1 MKIAVLTS
9 GGVDSSVALTLLKEQ
24 GHNVTAFYLKIW
36 LEEELSFLGTCPW
49 EEDLRYVRA
58 VCEKLA
64 VPLEIVPLQ
73 KEYWARV
80 VGYTVDAVKNG
91 LTPNPDM
98 LCNQQIK
105 FGVFYEKISASYEKV
120 ATGHYAQTEERSGIT
135 YLKRSPDLVK
145 DQTYFLALLS
155 QKQVRRALF
164 PIGHLR
170 KDDVRALARRYD
182 LPTQNRND
190 SQGICFL
197 GEIPFTKFIEHHLG
211 VTKGAVIEKETNKK
225 LGEHNGSYFYT
236 IGQRKGLDL
245 SGGPWYVV
253 AKDSVKNIVYVSHGF
268 AGEDH
273 RRDAFAVAQIN
284 WISGTPPEKNTQ
296 ELQVKIRHGEKTYAC
311 TLALRGT
318 DAADVTLAEKD
329 RGITPGQFA
338 VFYDGPYC
346 LGGGVIQ

>member
-9 GGVDSSVALTLLKEQ
+9 GGVDSSVALTLLKKS
-24 GHNVTAFYLKIW
+24 GHDVTAFYLKIW
-36 LEEELSFLGTCPW
+36 LEDELSFLGACPW
-49 EEDLRYVRA
+49 EDDLRYARA
-58 VCEKLA
+58 VCAQLA
-64 VPLEIVPLQ
+64 VPLEIVSLQ

-80 VGYTVDAVKNG
+80 VGYTIDAVKQG

-105 FGVFYEKISASYEKV
+105 FGVFYEKISAAYEKV
-120 ATGHYAQTEERSGIT
+120 ATGHYAQTEERDALT
-135 YLKRSPDLVK
+135 ALKRSTDPVK

-155 QKQVRRALF
+155 QQQVRRALF

-170 KDDVRALARRYD
+170 KEDVRALARQYD
-182 LPTQNRND
+182 LPTQSRGD

-211 VTKGAVIEKETNKK
+211 IARGDVIEKETGMK
-225 LGEHNGSYFYT
+225 LGEHDGSYFYT
-236 IGQRKGLDL
+236 IGQRKGLEL

-253 AKDSVKNIVYVSHGF
+253 AKDSQRNVVYVSHGF

-273 RRDAFAVAQIN
+273 RRNAFGVAQIN
-284 WISGTPPEKNTQ
+284 WISGVPPEKK
-296 ELQVKIRHGEKTYAC
+296 ELHVKIRHGEKTYAC
-311 TLALRGT
+311 TLALRDT
-318 DAADVTLAEKD
+318 DRADVTLAEKD

-338 VFYDGPYC
+338 VFYDGAYC